1 MKNLLT
7 KLTAMAALIMLTM
20 SCNKSEQVQAPQ
32 GTADANAA
40 LECIMTRTSVREY
53 TADTISD
60 SDLEKMLRAAM
71 AAPSAG
77 NKQPWRFVVIK
88 DRTTLD
94 TIANHLHTIHMAAQA
109 PMAIVVC
116 GDMKATFE
124 GEGIDYWVQDTSA
137 ATENLLLAAHAL
149 GLGAVWCGVT
159 PLADRQEFISQLLQL
174 PADIKPLDVIVI
186 GHPAH
191 EQAPKDKWKPENIH
205 YEKW

>member
-1 MKNLLT
+1 MNLLT
-7 KLTAMAALIMLTM
+7 KLPIAAIILSMM
-20 SCNKSEQVQAPQ
+20 SCNNNQKNASTDSASA
-32 GTADANAA
+32 TDAA

-53 TADTISD
+53 TADSISD

-77 NKQPWRFVVIK
+77 NKQPWRFVVVK
-88 DRTTLD
+88 ERATLD
-94 TIANHLHTIHMAAQA
+94 TLAAQFHTMHMAAQA

-116 GDMKATFE
+116 GDMKATFD

-159 PLADRQEFISQLLQL
+159 PLAERQQFLTQLLSL
-174 PADIKPLDVIVI
+174 PADIKPLDVVVI
-186 GHPAH
+186 GHPAYAH
-191 EQAPKDKWKPENIH
+191 TPKDKWHPDYIH

>member
-1 MKNLLT
+1 
-7 KLTAMAALIMLTM
+7 M
-20 SCNKSEQVQAPQ
+20 SCNNNPQASSTLNTS
-32 GTADANAA
+32 GSDTA

-53 TADTISD
+53 TADTISND
-60 SDLEKMLRAAM
+60 NLEKMLRAAM

-88 DRTTLD
+88 DRATLD
-94 TIANHLHTIHMAAQA
+94 TIASNLHTMHMAAQA

-116 GDMKATFE
+116 GDMKATFD

-159 PLADRQEFISQLLQL
+159 PLADRQEFISNLLGL

-191 EQAPKDKWKPENIH
+191 PQAPKDKWRPENIH